1 MKLPFNLKGKDINNK
16 EITIE
21 ITNIRRFGIERQNLS
36 SIDLSPLES
45 LENQEQVISFVAH
58 ENFLGKIDLSFLK
71 RCKNLSVLYLFC
83 NNLKEID
90 LTPLKYCSKLN
101 KLNLHDNYL
110 NRIDLTPLESCKE
123 LKVLWLHNNEL
134 EFIDLSPV
142 SKLPEL
148 KRIGLDKTINL
159 ENSLIPKEIESIIE
173 LNEEQRQE
181 RYLFTSEQ
189 VKDSDSGYYD
199 ESEDFFISSGRNP
212 NDQRSDVMNPNNPEY
227 QDALDNRANQL
238 NPKHPAYRSS
248 RGKK

>member
-1 MKLPFNLKGKDINNK
+1 MELPFNLKGKDINNE

-45 LENQEQVISFVAH
+45 LENKEQVISFVAH
-58 ENFLGKIDLSFLK
+58 ENFLEKIDLSFLK
-71 RCKNLSVLYLFC
+71 GCKNLSVLYLFS

-123 LKVLWLHNNEL
+123 LKGLWLHNNEL
-134 EFIDLSPV
+134 ESIDLSPV

-189 VKDSDSGYYD
+189 DSDSEYYD
-199 ESEDFFISSGRNP
+199 ESEDYFISSGRSP

-227 QDALDNRANQL
+227 QDASDNRANQL
-238 NPKHPAYRSS
+238 NPQHREYRSS

>member
-1 MKLPFNLKGKDINNK
+1 MRLPINLKGKDSNNE

-21 ITNIRRFGIERQNLS
+21 ITNIKNLRLERQNLS

-45 LENQEQVISFVAH
+45 LENQEQVSTFGAH
-58 ENFLGKIDLSFLK
+58 GNFLEKIDLSFVK
-71 RCKNLSVLYLFC
+71 RCKNLSVLYLFN

-134 EFIDLSPV
+134 ESIDLSPV

-148 KRIGLDKTINL
+148 KRIGLDKKINWNAKTL
-159 ENSLIPKEIESIIE
+159 KATNAPEADELIRRQYRKGWDITLPKA
-173 LNEEQRQE
+173 
-181 RYLFTSEQ
+181 
-189 VKDSDSGYYD
+189 
-199 ESEDFFISSGRNP
+199 IS
-212 NDQRSDVMNPNNPEY
+212 V
-227 QDALDNRANQL
+227 
-238 NPKHPAYRSS
+238 
-248 RGKK
+248 

>member
-1 MKLPFNLKGKDINNK
+1 MLVYGCVCVCVF
-16 EITIE
+16 
-21 ITNIRRFGIERQNLS
+21 
-36 SIDLSPLES
+36 
-45 LENQEQVISFVAH
+45 
-58 ENFLGKIDLSFLK
+58 
-71 RCKNLSVLYLFC
+71 
-83 NNLKEID
+83 LKEID

-110 NRIDLTPLESCKE
+110 NRLDLTPLESCKE

-134 EFIDLSPV
+134 ESIDLSPV

-159 ENSLIPKEIESIIE
+159 ENSMIPKEIESIIE

-189 VKDSDSGYYD
+189 VKDSDNGYYD
-199 ESEDFFISSGRNP
+199 ESEDYFISSGRSP
-212 NDQRSDVMNPNNPEY
+212 NDQRSVVMNPNNPDN
-227 QDALDNRANQL
+227 QDDLDNRANQL
-238 NPKHPAYRSS
+238 NPKHSAYRSS